1 MKSRRRHELRTNEL
15 ADALGRLIQR
25 LRPHGRTV
33 AVGAALVVVLLAVLV
48 AVPVMRSRAADR
60 AAEAFSLAV
69 RAGTTDALRLYLER
83 FADAPQ
89 APTARLLLADRL
101 LWEASGAE
109 GDEREKKRAE
119 AEALYADL
127 AQAGGPVEPM
137 ARVGLALVAL
147 DGGRLDEG
155 RKALEAVVQ
164 RWPQSVAA
172 TVARAHLEALAGY
185 EPVAFSDEPLEE
197 AETEEGAASK
207 EGTPPA
213 EGGEPS
219 PAQQGEAAPKEGG
232 AAPKEG
238 KAPAE
243 KGGEVPPKEGE
254 APTKSAP
261 KAESGKSTK
270 SGSPPKPA
278 AGGGTAAPAPAGGA
292 PEPAPAP
299 KQGPAAPKK
308 GAAQPVG

>member
-89 APTARLLLADRL
+89 ASTARLLLADRL

-119 AEALYADL
+119 AEALYSDL
-127 AQAGGPVEPM
+127 AQAGGPLEPM
-137 ARVGLALVAL
+137 GRVGLALVTL

-172 TVARAHLEALAGY
+172 TLARAHLEALAGY

-197 AETEEGAASK
+197 AETETEEGAASK

-219 PAQQGEAAPKEGG
+219 PAKQGEAAPKEGG
-232 AAPKEG
+232 
-238 KAPAE
+238 APAE

-254 APTKSAP
+254 ASTKSAP
-261 KAESGKSTK
+261 KAESGKSTE
-270 SGSPPKPA
+270 SGNPQKPT